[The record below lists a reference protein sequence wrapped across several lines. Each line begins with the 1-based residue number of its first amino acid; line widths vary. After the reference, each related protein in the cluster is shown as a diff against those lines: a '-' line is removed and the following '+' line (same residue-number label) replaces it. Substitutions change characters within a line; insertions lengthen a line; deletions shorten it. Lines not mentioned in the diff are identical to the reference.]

1 MRRHPA
7 CGRTLRHHDDVICI
21 GKGCAYFPRGEHCFE
36 LMNLA
41 GCDWSR
47 PKLTGSGIPH
57 PEFSELQWTR
67 SIPKNWE
74 MDLYGVIRALY
85 AEKDKLDR
93 TIAALEELPNPS
105 AGGSARRR
113 GRKSMSAEERRE
125 VSERMKKY
133 WANRR
138 PAKASR
144 E

>member
-1 MRRHPA
+1 
-7 CGRTLRHHDDVICI
+7 
-21 GKGCAYFPRGEHCFE
+21 
-36 LMNLA
+36 
-41 GCDWSR
+41 
-47 PKLTGSGIPH
+47 
-57 PEFSELQWTR
+57 
-67 SIPKNWE
+67 
-74 MDLYGVIRALY
+74 MDLYGVIRELY

-125 VSERMKKY
+125 VSERMKKH